1 MKRVI
6 AANIILIITIGCYS
20 QLIRDTVYFD
30 RNWRQSSIENAR
42 YYRVI
47 SNDTSGKIQF
57 IVKDYYISGPVQ
69 MAGTYKSINPDFK
82 TGDFRYWYENGQLH
96 IKCNF
101 LNNKLNSEY
110 SEYYESGQPKIR
122 RRYINGLI
130 DGTEKTWSLSG
141 FLEKVVEYRLGA
153 RHGKF
158 LTYYDNG
165 QLVRKDIYKNNEFIR
180 GRCFTREGKDT
191 AYFEYFIMPDFQGGM
206 EGFKKFILEGIR
218 YPEIARQNNEEAKV
232 YLNFTVDKQ
241 GNVIKARI
249 VKADKD
255 YFNEEVM
262 RVINLSPKWIPGRR
276 DGKIINVSITIPIL
290 FILIPH

>member
-6 AANIILIITIGCYS
+6 TANIILAIAIGCYS

-30 RNWRQSSIENAR
+30 RNWRQSNIENAR

-47 SNDTSGKIQF
+47 SNDTSGEIQF
-57 IVKDYYISGPVQ
+57 TVKDYYISGHIQ
-69 MAGTYKSINPDFK
+69 MAGTYRSINPDFK
-82 TGDFRYWYENGQLH
+82 TGGFRYWYENGQLQ

-101 LNNKLNSEY
+101 LNNRLNGEY
-110 SEYYESGQPKIR
+110 LEFYENGRPKIS
-122 RRYINGLI
+122 RRYVNGLI

-141 FLEKVVEYRLGA
+141 FIAKVVEYKLGA

-165 QLVRKDIYKNNEFIR
+165 QLIRKDIYKNDEFIK

-191 AYFEYFIMPDFQGGM
+191 AYFKYFIMPGFQGGI

-218 YPEIARQNNEEAKV
+218 YPEEARENNEEARV

-249 VKADKD
+249 VKSDKD

-262 RVINLSPKWIPGRR
+262 RVISLSPKWIPGRK
-276 DGKIINVSITIPIL
+276 DGKIINVSITIPII
-290 FILIPH
+290 FKIIPH

>member
-6 AANIILIITIGCYS
+6 TANIILAIAIGCYS

-30 RNWRQSSIENAR
+30 RNWRQSNIENAR

-47 SNDTSGKIQF
+47 SNDTSGEIQF
-57 IVKDYYISGPVQ
+57 TVKDYYISGHIQ
-69 MAGTYKSINPDFK
+69 MAGTYRSINPDFK
-82 TGDFRYWYENGQLH
+82 TGGFRYWYENGQLQ

-101 LNNKLNSEY
+101 LNNRLNGEY
-110 SEYYESGQPKIR
+110 LEFYENGRPKIS
-122 RRYINGLI
+122 RRYVNGLI

-141 FLEKVVEYRLGA
+141 FIAKVVEYKLGA

-165 QLVRKDIYKNNEFIR
+165 QLIRKDIYKNDEFIK

-191 AYFEYFIMPDFQGGM
+191 AYFKYFIMPGFQGGI

-218 YPEIARQNNEEAKV
+218 YPEEARENNEEARV

-262 RVINLSPKWIPGRR
+262 RVISLSPKWIPGRK
-276 DGKIINVSITIPIL
+276 DGKIINVSITIPII
-290 FILIPH
+290 FKIIPH